1 MSLKIYSN
9 PGFFNKNSF
18 FGEYKTKTNIQISF
32 LASVAGL
39 PPGLARLPSS
49 PAAASAAMA
58 AVGKSK
64 TKT

>member
-1 MSLKIYSN
+1 MSIKQKLIFK
-9 PGFFNKNSF
+9 FL
-18 FGEYKTKTNIQISF
+18 F

-64 TKT
+64 TKTL